1 MTMIQI
7 TSAYLRYL
15 PFVSETAIKKR
26 WELQKSILIWSILG
40 LGINFLI
47 FDEGIS
53 YQTFRMSLATGWVPY
68 FILSL
73 LIIREKLPQHLFIL
87 GIQVL
92 WSFMLHS
99 FAGMT
104 VALIYGNMTEEY
116 LPLQVTIY
124 LLLFG
129 VLIKIERKFFVSL
142 LPTKK
147 FFEERSLKWYVA
159 ILPLVIFLGTLLPV
173 VETTFLTTWNERLSR
188 LSFPILFL
196 LIYRSLSLGTQY
208 VAEKQNRE
216 KQLQLMTRQMDTL
229 RENNLLMEQ
238 NQQLVGELQ
247 KNLKENY
254 QTLEAMLS
262 DGKISGAMELISRQI
277 EILDTTRIKVY
288 CQAPLINAALSMY
301 FRRAEESKIKIE
313 SKIDLPAEISTN
325 ESDLAVLLSNLLEN
339 AIAASKKQKS
349 PQRREISLI
358 LRHKCGQ
365 NVLEIMNFYDY
376 EIKIGENDLPYT
388 TEIGH
393 GLGMTS
399 LEIFAKKYN
408 AFVDFSHE
416 EGLVRLS
423 LYWNDYLL
431 AK

>member
-68 FILSL
+68 FILSV

-104 VALIYGNMTEEY
+104 VALIYGNMAEEY

-124 LLLFG
+124 LLLFV

-262 DGKISGAMELISRQI
+262 DGKISGAMELISRQTK
-277 EILDTTRIKVY
+277 ILDTTRTKVY

-301 FRRAEESKIKIE
+301 FRRAEESKIKVE
-313 SKIDLPAEISTN
+313 SKIDLPAEISTD

-358 LRHKCGQ
+358 LRHKGGQ
-365 NVLEIMNFYDY
+365 NVLEITNFYDY

>member
-1 MTMIQI
+1 MTIIQI

-40 LGINFLI
+40 LVINFRI

-53 YQTFRMSLATGWVPY
+53 YQTFRMALATGWVPY
-68 FILSL
+68 FILSV
-73 LIIREKLPQHLFIL
+73 LIIRERLPQHLFIL

-116 LPLQVTIY
+116 LLLQVTIY

-129 VLIKIERKFFVSL
+129 VLIKIERKFFISL
-142 LPTKK
+142 LPPEK
-147 FFEERSLKWYVA
+147 FFEERSLKWYVS
-159 ILPLVIFLGTLLPV
+159 ILPLVIFFGTLMSV
-173 VETTFLTTWNERLSR
+173 AETTFLTTWNERLSR
-188 LSFPILFL
+188 LSFPVIFL

-216 KQLQLMTRQMDTL
+216 RQLQLITRQMETL
-229 RENNLLMEQ
+229 RENNSLMEQ
-238 NQQLVGELQ
+238 NHRLVGDLQ
-247 KNLKENY
+247 QNLKENY
-254 QTLEAMLS
+254 QKMAAMLS
-262 DGKISGAMELISRQI
+262 EGKIPEVMEFIRRQT
-277 EILDTTRIKVY
+277 EILDTTRTKVY

-301 FRRAEESKIKIE
+301 FQRAEKLEIKIT
-313 SKIDLPAEISTN
+313 SKIDLPAEISTD

-339 AIAASKKQKS
+339 AITASKKQKLS
-349 PQRREISLI
+349 IRRRISLI
-358 LRHKCGQ
+358 LRHEGSQ
-365 NVLEIMNFYDY
+365 NVLEITNLYDY
-376 EIKIGENDLPYT
+376 EIKIGENGLPYT

-393 GLGMTS
+393 GLGMNS
-399 LEIFAKKYN
+399 LEMFAEKYN
-408 AFVDFSHE
+408 AFVDFSYE
-416 EGLVRLS
+416 SEKVRFT
-423 LYWNDYLL
+423 LYWNDYLP

>member
-53 YQTFRMSLATGWVPY
+53 YQTFRISLATGWIPY
-68 FILSL
+68 FIISV
-73 LIIREKLPQHLFIL
+73 LILREKLPQHLFIL

-104 VALIYGNMTEEY
+104 VALIYGNMAEEY

-124 LLLFG
+124 LFLFV

-159 ILPLVIFLGTLLPV
+159 ILPLVIFLGTLLPI

-229 RENNLLMEQ
+229 RENNLLMEK

-301 FRRAEESKIKIE
+301 FRRAEESKIKVE
-313 SKIDLPAEISTN
+313 SKIDLPAEISTD

-358 LRHKCGQ
+358 LRHKGGQ